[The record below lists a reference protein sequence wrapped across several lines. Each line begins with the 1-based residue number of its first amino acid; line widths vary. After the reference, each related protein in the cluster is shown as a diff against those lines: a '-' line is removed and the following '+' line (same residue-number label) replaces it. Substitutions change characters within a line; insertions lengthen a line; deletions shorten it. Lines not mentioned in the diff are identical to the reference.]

1 MNRKI
6 KRGCKMVALGAM
18 DYVAVTTPEF
28 GQARLA
34 LNGKPQ
40 LTAHN
45 FQCSFTG
52 TAGIFN
58 PKCSMP

>member
-6 KRGCKMVALGAM
+6 KRNCKMVALGAM
-18 DYVAVTTPEF
+18 DYVAVATPEF
-28 GQARLA
+28 AQARLA
-34 LNGKPQ
+34 SNGQPQ

-52 TAGIFN
+52 TAGIFS
-58 PKCSMP
+58 PRYSLP